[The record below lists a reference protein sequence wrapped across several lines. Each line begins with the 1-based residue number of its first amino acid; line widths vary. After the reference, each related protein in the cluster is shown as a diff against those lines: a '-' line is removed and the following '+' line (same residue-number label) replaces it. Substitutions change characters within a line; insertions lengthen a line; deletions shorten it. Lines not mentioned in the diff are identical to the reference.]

1 VKCRPTCRRHCPK
14 PRSSPAC
21 GGGDS
26 GRLSAAAAPVI
37 LKIGFHDEDVTR
49 IRDLARKNSE
59 GSISA
64 GELTEYDNYVK
75 VADLLAIL
83 QSKARQVLKRK
94 PVTRARRG

>member
-1 VKCRPTCRRHCPK
+1 MPTDVQTPLSEAKIFARVWE
-14 PRSSPAC
+14 
-21 GGGDS
+21 GDS
-26 GRLSAAAAPVI
+26 GRLSAAAARVI

-49 IRDLARKNSE
+49 IRELARKNSE